1 MKRGIHRSLKSHCL
15 NRPLLGKGP
24 HSLVCLLQNWG
35 RSNLSRAVSAGVVD
49 GPVLKL
55 EPVVRSRSMVSL
67 IFPCVINNELLNT
80 LVPLQ
85 SWPSYGCRNHIMW
98 ESPV

>member
-1 MKRGIHRSLKSHCL
+1 MCR
-15 NRPLLGKGP
+15 
-24 HSLVCLLQNWG
+24 LQNWG

-67 IFPCVINNELLNT
+67 IFPCVINNELLNIPV
-80 LVPLQ
+80 LLQ
-85 SWPSYGCRNHIMW
+85 SWPPYGCRNHIVW
-98 ESPV
+98 EPPV

>member
-1 MKRGIHRSLKSHCL
+1 MCR
-15 NRPLLGKGP
+15 
-24 HSLVCLLQNWG
+24 LQNWG

-67 IFPCVINNELLNT
+67 IVPCVISKAMLNGP
-80 LVPLQ
+80 VPL
-85 SWPSYGCRNHIMW
+85 HL
-98 ESPV
+98 